1 MKKSDAIESQSASE
15 LISKKIADVGDW
27 RGKTLARMRKLVAAF
42 FVRNA
47 FVLIALS
54 AIQLAAFL
62 N

>member
-1 MKKSDAIESQSASE
+1 MTQNSMLDIAADAA
-15 LISKKIADVGDW
+15 LII
-27 RGKTLARMRKLVAAF
+27 AAF

-47 FVLIALS
+47 FVLIGLT